1 MDDMNE
7 IKTGDPSPDVC
18 LPDQNGTDKCTSE
31 MKGKW
36 LVLYFYPKDDTP
48 GCTKEAIDFTSNID
62 EFEKEGAAVLGIS
75 PDSCSSHRKFIEKK
89 GLKLTLLSDPE
100 HGVLDSF
107 GVWQEKSMYGKKY
120 MGVDRSTFLVGPEG
134 MIRHVWRKV
143 KVEGH
148 VEEVLKVLRDM
159 KGP

>member
-1 MDDMNE
+1 MGK
-7 IKTGDPSPDVC
+7 ISSYGPGDPAPEVC
-18 LPDQNGTDKCTSE
+18 LPDQNGTDRRTSE
-31 MKGKW
+31 MMGKW

-62 EFEKEGAAVLGIS
+62 DFEKEGAAVLGIS
-75 PDSCSSHRKFIEKK
+75 PDSCSSHRKFIDKK

-100 HGVLDSF
+100 HDILDSF

-120 MGVDRSTFLVGPEG
+120 MGVDRSTFLVDPEG
-134 MIRHVWRKV
+134 IIRHVWRGV

-148 VEEVLKVLRDM
+148 AEEVLKTLRDL
-159 KGP
+159 KG